1 MRITRFAV
9 TAVVVMLAVC
19 AVPPALANPSLI
31 NLGYNVQA
39 YPEIEFSRRGLGS
52 VVTLVTGEPGGFYVQ
67 LASFTVM
74 SSKSSG
80 TVSSWLEGNR
90 FGSGLNFV
98 LGYGLDINFGK
109 MGIIVGGGFFGTI
122 YTYYNLDSDYFYYE
136 DAGGP
141 GGGVNFYFQP
151 GSGPLV
157 VNAGLNVA
165 WRPFTISGNSE
176 WGFNGFEFE
185 SRDYNLNINAGIGFR
200 D

>member
-1 MRITRFAV
+1 
-9 TAVVVMLAVC
+9 
-19 AVPPALANPSLI
+19 
-31 NLGYNVQA
+31 
-39 YPEIEFSRRGLGS
+39 
-52 VVTLVTGEPGGFYVQ
+52 
-67 LASFTVM
+67 M